1 MIKKTLFSI
10 LLLIISMWTFAQ
22 KADDIIGKYHL
33 PNKLDLEIYRVG
45 ETYHGKI
52 VALNG
57 YEDGQTVDY
66 KNPDDSK
73 QNQPLIGMVILK
85 DLEWD
90 AEEKQ
95 WVNGNMYGPEK
106 GMVFN
111 LKITEIREKD
121 IEVVGSKYL
130 FWHTLEWQKI
140 N

>member
-1 MIKKTLFSI
+1 MKKTIAILTV
-10 LLLIISMWTFAQ
+10 LLLISSMVFAQ

-33 PNKLDLEIYRVG
+33 PNKLDLEIYKVG
-45 ETYHGKI
+45 DKYFGKI
-52 VALNG
+52 IALNG
-57 YEDGQTVDY
+57 YEDGQTVDV

-90 AEEKQ
+90 QEEKQ

-111 LKITEIREKD
+111 LKITELMEDK

-130 FWHTLEWQKI
+130 FWHTLEWDKI
-140 N
+140 